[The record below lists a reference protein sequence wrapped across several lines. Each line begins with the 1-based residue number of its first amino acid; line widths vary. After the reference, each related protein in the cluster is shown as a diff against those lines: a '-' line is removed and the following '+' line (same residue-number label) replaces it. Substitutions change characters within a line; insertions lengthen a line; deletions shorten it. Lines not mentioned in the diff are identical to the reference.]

1 MLYSAVIAKMVKY
14 IYEQEKLRVI
24 LRDLLI
30 ILLAR
35 MTGKYKCHFSIN
47 ILSSQHSQHDSV
59 VNTIS
64 IS

>member
-30 ILLAR
+30 MLLAQV
-35 MTGKYKCHFSIN
+35 THKYKCNYFDILFNQYIKLS
-47 ILSSQHSQHDSV
+47 ILSA
-59 VNTIS
+59 
-64 IS
+64 